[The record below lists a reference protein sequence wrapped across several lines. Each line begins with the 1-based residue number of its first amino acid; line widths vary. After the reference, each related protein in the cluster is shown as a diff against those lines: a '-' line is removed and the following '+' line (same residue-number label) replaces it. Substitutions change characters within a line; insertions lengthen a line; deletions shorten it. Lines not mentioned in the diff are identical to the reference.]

1 MAPASQKLTFRQK
14 RTEEKMNG
22 RSAAN
27 FEAEDSSVEEIASE
41 SSEEEED
48 SSSDEFSDCKGNKE
62 RTTEKESTQ
71 EVSNSSR
78 KASFSKN
85 KPKPHRNI
93 ETINKKHTFQRPHK
107 NSESITKKNGK
118 LTASVRTAATSV
130 RSRVEPYKDEERTI
144 KRTIHIPPT
153 AKRATLIVKQSGAAN
168 RVLDLYY
175 RKRCEILGKKM
186 YIVIFSNEIQIP
198 PPLIQTTT
206 QRFLKCFST
215 KFQLFIFQ
223 ARRQNIS
230 PRSPL
235 AVSDRSLAVFSI
247 FHRSFCRS
255 SHRRIQRLL
264 K

>member
-1 MAPASQKLTFRQK
+1 
-14 RTEEKMNG
+14 MNV
-22 RSAAN
+22 RSATN

-41 SSEEEED
+41 SSEEEEEED
-48 SSSDEFSDCKGNKE
+48 SSNDEFSDRKSNKE

-71 EVSNSSR
+71 VSNTTS
-78 KASFSKN
+78 KLSFSKN
-85 KPKPHRNI
+85 KSKTHRNI
-93 ETINKKHTFQRPHK
+93 ETINKKHTSQHPHK
-107 NSESITKKNGK
+107 KSEIITKKNNK
-118 LTASVRTAATSV
+118 ITANVRTAANTV
-130 RSRVEPYKDEERTI
+130 RSRVERHSYKDDERTI
-144 KRTIHIPPT
+144 KRTIHIPPN

-175 RKRCEILGKKM
+175 RKRCEVLGKK
-186 YIVIFSNEIQIP
+186 IFKFST
-198 PPLIQTTT
+198 PPLIQSTT

-223 ARRQNIS
+223 ARRENIS

-255 SHRRIQRLL
+255 SYRRIQRLL
-264 K
+264 N